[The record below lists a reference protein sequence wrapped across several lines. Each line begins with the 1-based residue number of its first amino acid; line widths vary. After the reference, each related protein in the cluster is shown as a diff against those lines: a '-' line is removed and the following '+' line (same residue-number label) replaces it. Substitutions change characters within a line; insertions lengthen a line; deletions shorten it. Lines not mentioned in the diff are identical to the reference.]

1 MRKIL
6 IAGTMSGSGKTTVS
20 SIIMSA
26 FENVAPFKIG
36 PDYIDPGYHRLF
48 TGNASYNLDSFMFGG
63 NTLKYIFEENSK
75 GKDIAVIEG
84 VMGLYDGINHTKDNF
99 STAHT
104 ARILDVPVILVVN
117 AKGISTSIAAE
128 VLGFAGFD
136 KDVNIAG
143 VILNNVS
150 GEKLYL
156 SLKEAVET
164 YTGIECLGYI
174 PKDEN
179 IGVESRHLGL
189 KQAFEVEDSVKR
201 KEFLKDIGKKYLNLK
216 RIYEI
221 AESSEEYNIKN
232 PAEELK
238 NIFKGKK
245 AAVARDKAFSFY
257 YESNFD
263 MMRYAG
269 LEIVEFS
276 PVYDNKVPEN
286 VDFIYLGGG
295 YPELYAKELAGNT
308 EMKKSITTAHKAGIP
323 IYAECGGFI
332 YLTDGLKNT
341 DEKFYEFCG
350 IFDIKIAMR
359 KKLNMRRFGYI
370 HIDMENGIKIKGH
383 EFHYSEI
390 FENNEKQCFYSIKK
404 ENGREW
410 ECGYKKNNTLAGYPH
425 IAFYSEPE
433 FFKSLFEQI
442 P

>member
-26 FENVAPFKIG
+26 FENAAPFKVG

-48 TGNASYNLDSFMFGG
+48 TGNASYNLDSFMFDE

-128 VLGFAGFD
+128 VLGFLNFD

-156 SLKEAVET
+156 SLKEAVEE
-164 YTGIECLGYI
+164 YTGVECLGYI

-189 KQAFEVEDSVKR
+189 KQAFEVEDSDKR

-221 AESSEEYNIKN
+221 AESSKEYKIKN

-238 NIFKGKK
+238 NIFKGKR

-263 MMRYAG
+263 MMRLAG
-269 LEIVEFS
+269 SELVEFS
-276 PVYDNKVPEN
+276 PVYDSKVPEN

-295 YPELYAKELAGNT
+295 YPELYAKELAENT
-308 EMKKSITTAHKAGIP
+308 EMKKSITAAHKAGIP

-332 YLTDGLKNT
+332 YLTGGLKNI

-350 IFDIKIAMR
+350 IFDIKVAMR
-359 KKLNMRRFGYI
+359 KKLNMGRFGYI
-370 HIDMENGIKIKGH
+370 HIDMENGIKIRGH

-433 FFKSLFEQI
+433 FLKFLLEQT